1 MILAL
6 DLATTSGWAIGNP
19 GEQPQSGTIRF
30 GQSQPTHGQI
40 AAEAIAW
47 FIETLTELKPTQ
59 IVFEQPLPPNFTGGH
74 TTLNTAIVTMGLPF
88 LMQGI
93 AYKLG
98 LFNVE
103 AVRVSD
109 IRTFFIGGNMKSAE
123 AKKLTFER
131 CVKLGFNPHDDNESD
146 ALALWCYQCAR
157 VKPELAHKLTPLFG
171 GARL

>member
-6 DLATTSGWAIGNP
+6 DLATVTGWAFGAP
-19 GEQPQSGTIRF
+19 GEQPQSGVIRF
-30 GQSQPTHGQI
+30 GRGNATHGQI

-47 FIETLTELKPTQ
+47 FIEFLGEMKPTQ

-74 TTLNTAIVTMGLPF
+74 TTLNTALVTMGLPF

-98 LFNVE
+98 MFNVA

-109 IRTFFIGGNMKSAE
+109 IRNFFIGENMKSEE
-123 AKKLTFER
+123 AKRLTFER
-131 CVKLGFNPHDDNESD
+131 CQRLGFEPKDDNASD

-157 VKPELAHKLTPLFG
+157 IKPELAHKLTPLFG

>member
-6 DLATTSGWAIGNP
+6 DLATTTGWAIGEP
-19 GEQPQSGTIRF
+19 GEQPESGVLRF
-30 GQSQPTHGQI
+30 GRGNTTHGQI

-47 FIETLTELKPTQ
+47 MIEFLSDRRPEQ

-74 TTLNTAIVTMGLPF
+74 TTLNTAMITMGLPF
-88 LMQGI
+88 LLQGI

-98 LFNVE
+98 MFNVE

-109 IRTFFIGGNMKSAE
+109 VRIFFIGANMKSAE
-123 AKKLTFER
+123 AKQATFDR
-131 CVKLGFNPHDDNESD
+131 CQKLGFNPADDNASD
-146 ALALWCYQCAR
+146 ALALWCFQCAK